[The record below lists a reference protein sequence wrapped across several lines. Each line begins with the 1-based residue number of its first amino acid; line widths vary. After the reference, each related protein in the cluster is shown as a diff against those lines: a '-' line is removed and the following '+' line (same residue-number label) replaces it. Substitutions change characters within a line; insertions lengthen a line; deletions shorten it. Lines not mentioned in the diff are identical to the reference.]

1 MDRFLCSTL
10 FEVCQPFPVCGY
22 IIHTDGYAE
31 ASLYQSPLFGEQQWC
46 PGHSG
51 HSGVLRLDAPLPA
64 SWLELL
70 MGKFPLVE
78 KHLQAGAANGPT
90 VPAGSH
96 RPQYHGPT
104 VPGPTTG
111 YIHFHILLYHQPG
124 AL

>member
-1 MDRFLCSTL
+1 M
-10 FEVCQPFPVCGY
+10 
-22 IIHTDGYAE
+22 
-31 ASLYQSPLFGEQQWC
+31 YQSPLFGEQQWC
-46 PGHSG
+46 PGRSG

-96 RPQYHGPT
+96 RPQYQGPA
-104 VPGPTTG
+104 VPGSTTG